1 MTLSKEIQRTGVR
14 GMNIGMLLL
23 IIIGGFAGLF
33 STLYICISLPFTIIW
48 KIYRRVAKDIPIMK

>member
-1 MTLSKEIQRTGVR
+1 KRNTKNWSER

-23 IIIGGFAGLF
+23 ILIGGFAGLF

-48 KIYRRVAKDIPIMK
+48 KIYRRVAKGIPIMK